1 MKLHVKR
8 IESPFVFEV
17 SNEKGAKVIIDASPE
32 IGGKNKGLTPMQLL
46 AGSLA
51 GCMSIDVISILNKQ
65 KIEPNYFAI
74 EIQATKKEGQPSPFE
89 NIKLIFIVN
98 KEVPHDKLE
107 KAIILSKEKYCS
119 VYFSL
124 NEEIEINYTIECLE
138 Q

>member
-1 MKLHVKR
+1 MKLYFERK
-8 IESPFVFEV
+8 ETPFVFEIK
-17 SNEKGAKVIIDASPE
+17 NESGATAVVDATTN

-65 KIEPNYFAI
+65 KIEPSYFAI
-74 EIQATKKEGQPSPFE
+74 EIQATKKESQPSSFE
-89 NIKLIFIVN
+89 NIKLIFKVD

-124 NEEIEINYTIECLE
+124 NNEIVVTYEVILI
-138 Q
+138 

>member
-1 MKLHVKR
+1 MKLYFERK
-8 IESPFVFEV
+8 ETPFVFEIK
-17 SNEKGAKVIIDASPE
+17 NENGATAAVDATTN

-65 KIEPNYFAI
+65 KINPTYFAI

-89 NIKLIFIVN
+89 HILLIFKVS
-98 KEVPHDKLE
+98 KEVPREKLE
-107 KAIILSKEKYCS
+107 KAILLSKEKYCS

-124 NEEIEINYTIECLE
+124 NKEILVTHSIEI
-138 Q
+138 QS

>member
-1 MKLHVKR
+1 MKLYFERK
-8 IESPFVFEV
+8 ETPFVFEIK
-17 SNEKGAKVIIDASPE
+17 NESGATAVVDATPN

-65 KIEPNYFAI
+65 KIEPSYFAI

-89 NIKLIFIVN
+89 QIKLLFKVD

-107 KAIILSKEKYCS
+107 KAISLSKEKYCS

-124 NEEIEINYTIECLE
+124 NKDILVTHEVILI
-138 Q
+138 

>member
-1 MKLHVKR
+1 MKLYFERK
-8 IESPFVFEV
+8 ETPFVFEIK
-17 SNEKGAKVIIDASPE
+17 NESGATAVVDATPN

-65 KIEPNYFAI
+65 KIEPSYFAI

-89 NIKLIFIVN
+89 NIKLIFKVD
-98 KEVPHDKLE
+98 KEVPKDKLE
-107 KAIILSKEKYCS
+107 KAISLSKEKYCS

-124 NEEIEINYTIECLE
+124 NKDILVTHEVILI
-138 Q
+138 

>member
-8 IESPFVFEV
+8 IESPYVFEV
-17 SNEKGAKVIIDASPE
+17 NNENGAKVIIDASPE
-32 IGGKNKGLTPMQLL
+32 IGGKNQGLTPMQLL

-65 KIEPNYFAI
+65 KIEPSYFAI

-89 NIKLIFIVN
+89 NIKLIFKVN

-124 NEEIEINYTIECLE
+124 NKEIEITYIIEYLN
-138 Q
+138 

>member
-1 MKLHVKR
+1 MKLYFERK
-8 IESPFVFEV
+8 ETPFVFEIK
-17 SNEKGAKVIIDASPE
+17 NENGATAVVDATTNN

-51 GCMSIDVISILNKQ
+51 GCMSIDVISILTKQ
-65 KIEPNYFAI
+65 KIEPSYFAM

-89 NIKLIFIVN
+89 NIKLIFKVD

-124 NEEIEINYTIECLE
+124 NKEIGVSYIIEYLN
-138 Q
+138 

>member
-1 MKLHVKR
+1 MKLYFERK
-8 IESPFVFEV
+8 ETPFVFEIK
-17 SNEKGAKVIIDASPE
+17 NESGATAVVDATPN

-65 KIEPNYFAI
+65 KIEPSYFAI

-89 NIKLIFIVN
+89 NIKLIFKVD

-124 NEEIEINYTIECLE
+124 NKEILVTHSIEIYN
-138 Q
+138 

>member
-1 MKLHVKR
+1 MKLHVER

-17 SNEKGAKVIIDASPE
+17 NNEKGAKVIIDASPE
-32 IGGKNKGLTPMQLL
+32 IGGKNQGLTPMQLL

-65 KIEPNYFAI
+65 KIEPSYFAI

-124 NEEIEINYTIECLE
+124 NEEIKINYTIECLE